1 MPAQLKLA
9 ADCGLVGVSQP
20 INHNA
25 LEECGEVRTAISPR
39 RVDLHHAVLG
49 ALHARNAGDKKC
61 FVLTTIKM
69 SPRAST
75 RVVARAC
82 LAASRATRLA
92 AKLDEHLDG
101 QRRVV
106 HGDLGNEPRLVYA
119 QEFFVEIFVVHQR
132 KLAARR

>member
-1 MPAQLKLA
+1 VLKLA
-9 ADCGLVGVSQP
+9 TDCGLIRLSQRVD
-20 INHNA
+20 HNA
-25 LEECGEVRTAISPR
+25 LEERREVRTAISPR
-39 RVDLHHAVLG
+39 RVDLHHAAIG
-49 ALHARNAGDKKC
+49 ALHARNVGDKKC

-75 RVVARAC
+75 RVVAHTC

-101 QRRVV
+101 QLHVI

-119 QEFFVEIFVVHQR
+119 
-132 KLAARR
+132 